1 MKIPDYVS
9 RTALCA
15 VIDEWIIG
23 NNGERN
29 RQIMKRRLIDG
40 ICIEPLAEEFEM
52 SVRQINDIIRACEA
66 RISPHI

>member
-9 RTALCA
+9 RTAMCA
-15 VIDEWIIG
+15 LIDEWVIG
-23 NNGERN
+23 NNN
-29 RQIMKRRLIDG
+29 KKKKKIMKRRLIDG